1 MKQKIITFLT
11 SIMLG
16 ILLGITLIMIDDN
29 LSNMQLFMI
38 LGKMLVV
45 FVLFTLLS
53 TLIHELGHLLF
64 GLLFSYSFVSF
75 TILSLTL
82 IKTNK
87 GFIWR
92 KGGLP
97 GTAGQCL
104 MKPKELKPTLF
115 KTVMY
120 NLGGVITNFI
130 VALIFIVI
138 DISMQS
144 TTYTTLYIRLFYFS
158 NLLLALSNSIP
169 LKINGVVNDGYNVLM
184 LYKDEN
190 SLKTINDALLVNAD
204 LSFGLLYSEIN
215 QDFLF
220 YDENFDY
227 NNPLLTISL
236 LNYINSFLEKADYI
250 NAYYYLQ
257 LAHQNF
263 TEIMPYYYLSVEA
276 DLIFFDILNNLDTKT
291 LREKYQNF
299 DKIVIKPSFNMG
311 YLRAKLAYNKVVLK
325 DENKYTQL
333 LTLVKKALKK
343 HPIKSDVVI
352 GTNFLNLLFEYTNEA
367 KSIDN
372 DKEVLSLI

>member
-38 LGKMLVV
+38 LGKMLLV

-367 KSIDN
+367 KSLDN

>member
-1 MKQKIITFLT
+1 MKQKIITFIT

-16 ILLGITLIMIDDN
+16 ILLGITLIMINDN

-325 DENKYTQL
+325 DENNYNEL

-343 HPIKSDVVI
+343 HPIKSDVVM

-367 KSIDN
+367 KGIDN